1 MSLNQTLPLP
11 GENGFHI
18 RDGSLIRKKKEQWAK
33 EKGLYICLSKRL
45 LNKLLNFS

>member
-33 EKGLYICLSKRL
+33 EKGLYKFIKKIIL
-45 LNKLLNFS
+45 